1 MARKEHGLQSELNPA
16 ADRLFVLD
24 IGGEG
29 RHPKAWN
36 LNRSRVKT
44 FGCERGQP
52 IPRLIQARGDGIPL
66 PSDSVDQVIVERTP
80 LRPAA
85 LAEITRVARQSAT
98 IILRH
103 AISHGLDPHR
113 LALQVLGG
121 DAQRRMTSIG
131 AIAVQETV
139 VRLSPTPEN
148 S

>member
-1 MARKEHGLQSELNPA
+1 LQSESTLVS
-16 ADRLFVLD
+16 DCRFVLD

-29 RHPKAWN
+29 RYLQAWN

-66 PSDSVDQVIVERTP
+66 PSDSVDLVIVERTP
-80 LRPAA
+80 LRLAA
-85 LAEITRVARQSAT
+85 LAEIARVARQSAT
-98 IILRH
+98 IVLRH
-103 AISHGLDPHR
+103 AIPPGLDPHR

-121 DAQRRMTSIG
+121 DVQRRMTSIG
-131 AIAVQETV
+131 TIAVQETV